1 MTTTT
6 EDWLREENERLR
18 GKLEVIEAALNAAI
32 NKANWQA
39 VTNKELS
46 DTCAERDAAKH
57 ELAAYKQATDE
68 FCQGGSEAAWLIIDR
83 VGELLAANAQGER
96 QP

>member
-46 DTCAERDAAKH
+46 ATCAERDAALH
-57 ELAAYKQATDE
+57 ELAAYKQSLME
-68 FCQGGSEAAWLIIDR
+68 GIAAKWGAED
-83 VGELLAANAQGER
+83 VGQRLAELLAANA
-96 QP
+96 